1 MAVALLVPLGVA
13 GCVEEFT
20 GTELRSEATQETV
33 GPAAVRSVSQEV
45 TALGADVLRT
55 LAARDA
61 GDVAVAPGALA
72 VQLSMVAAGAATSSA
87 TALDALLG
95 GVGLTTSTAGRAT
108 IEGAV
113 SVPDGRGGTRRSPER
128 SGSVSVETAIALW
141 IQRGP
146 TVAEA
151 FLDDLAVAHGTGVR
165 EVDFRS
171 DPEGARAAMNLW
183 TSGATNEAVAEV
195 APGGSVT
202 AVTRLLSTAAQVV
215 QAPWLLPFDVEATQ
229 PGTFTTASGE
239 VVEVP
244 TMVVEAPIGLRWGAG
259 PGWQAVGL
267 PYLGRELMV
276 VVAIADPG
284 APPLTSRLD
293 ADLVTGMIDALR
305 PRPLT
310 VRLPRFS
317 LDETVSLS
325 GVLADLGA
333 GVVFDTDLA
342 DLTVAAPAERLALS
356 DVLQAIRL
364 DVTEEGSGGSAAT
377 VTPGDVNLPPTSRE
391 VVVDR
396 PFLLMVL
403 DVPSRIPVL
412 LAEIV
417 DPS

>member
-1 MAVALLVPLGVA
+1 VTLSAV
-13 GCVEEFT
+13 GCVEGFT
-20 GTELRSEATQETV
+20 GTERRSDAAQDTI
-33 GPAAVRSVSQEV
+33 GPGAVRAISPQVIG
-45 TALGADVLRT
+45 LGADVLRT
-55 LAARDA
+55 LAASEA

-87 TALDALLG
+87 AALDGLLG
-95 GVGLTTSTAGRAT
+95 GVGLTASTAGRTT
-108 IEGAV
+108 IDGAV
-113 SVPDGRGGTRRSPER
+113 SVPDGRRGTRRSAER
-128 SGSVSVETAIALW
+128 SGPVVVETAIALW

-146 TVAEA
+146 AVADT

-183 TSGATNEAVAEV
+183 TSGATDGAVTEV

-202 AVTRLLSTAAQVV
+202 AVSRLLSTAAQVV
-215 QAPWLLPFDVEATQ
+215 EAPWLLPFDAGATA
-229 PGTFTTASGE
+229 PGPFTTASGE

-244 TMVVEAPIGLRWGAG
+244 TMVVEAPTGLRWGAG

-267 PYLGRELMV
+267 PVLGRDLMV

-284 APPLTSRLD
+284 APPLSRRLD
-293 ADLVTGMIDALR
+293 AGLVTDVIDALG
-305 PRPLT
+305 PRSLT

-317 LDETVSLS
+317 LDVATSLA
-325 GVLADLGA
+325 GVLTDLGA
-333 GVVFDTDLA
+333 GVVLDTDLA
-342 DLTVAAPAERLALS
+342 DLTVAAPTERLALT
-356 DVLQAIRL
+356 DVLQWVRL
-364 DVTEEGSGGSAAT
+364 DVDEEGPGGRAAT
-377 VTPGDVNLPPTSRE
+377 VTPSGETPTETSLE

-403 DVPSRIPVL
+403 DVPTRIPVVM
-412 LAEIV
+412 AEIV